1 MAYIR
6 LKVNAKD
13 VMVLRNKIAY
23 MPKLLE
29 KAGPKTTK
37 DLAEKIRKYARR
49 FAPSPSKSKISTG
62 RLKDQISVH
71 TLKDVTIVYSSARSR
86 PRGSTDTQSGYEYA
100 EKQETGTPRR
110 RAKHVRAG
118 WKVPVMIFK
127 SSEDGSW
134 MRKRRVA
141 GIGHGVVG
149 RRTIH
154 YMTRAYKEVMLRW
167 EDSLKYYDDP
177 LKEIAK

>member
-13 VMVLRNKIAY
+13 VMALKNKIAY
-23 MPKLLE
+23 MPKILE

-71 TLKDVTIVYSSARSR
+71 TLKDKTIVYSSARSHS
-86 PRGSTDTQSGYEYA
+86 RGDTDIYWGYPYA
-100 EKQETGTPRR
+100 VKQETGTPRR
-110 RAKHVRAG
+110 RARYVRIG
-118 WKVPVMIFK
+118 WKKPVMIFK
-127 SSEDGSW
+127 SSETGEW
-134 MRKRRVA
+134 MRKRTVA

-154 YMTRAYKEVMLRW
+154 YMTRAYLLVISRW
-167 EDSLKYYDDP
+167 EESLEYLDDP

>member
-13 VMVLRNKIAY
+13 VMALKNKIAY
-23 MPKLLE
+23 MPKILE

-71 TLKDVTIVYSSARSR
+71 TLKDKTIVYSSARSR
-86 PRGSTDTQSGYEYA
+86 PRGDTDTHSSYPYA
-100 EKQETGTPRR
+100 LTQETGTGRR
-110 RAKHVRAG
+110 RARSIRAG
-118 WKVPVMIFK
+118 WRKPVMIFK
-127 SSEDGSW
+127 SSLDGRW
-134 MRKRRVA
+134 VRKRRVA

-167 EDSLKYYDDP
+167 EDSLKYYDDV
-177 LKEIAK
+177 LEEIAK